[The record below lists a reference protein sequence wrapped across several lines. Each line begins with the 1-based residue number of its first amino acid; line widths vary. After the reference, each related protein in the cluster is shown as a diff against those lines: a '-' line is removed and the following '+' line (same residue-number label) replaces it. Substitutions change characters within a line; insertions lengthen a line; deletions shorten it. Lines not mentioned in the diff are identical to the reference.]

1 MRTLCTI
8 TLKIAGAALL
18 LTSLAAVMAQDA
30 VKIGFLGP
38 LTGGAAA
45 IGQEQLG
52 FVKVTVD
59 IFNLRTGLNVE
70 LIEGDTEINPDT
82 GRIVAE
88 RLAADDAIVAVVGP
102 AGSQV
107 CEATQPIFEDAGL
120 AQVTQSCTN
129 TALTDPGTPTFFR
142 PIPTDADQS
151 RTVTDFWLAE
161 LGVTSAFLL
170 DDQSSYAV
178 GLNDEVEN
186 LLFDAGL
193 SDIER
198 ASVTQDETDF
208 SSIAT
213 RAIAGG
219 SDVVFFP
226 NQITS
231 QAAALAVQLDEQG
244 FEGIYFLP
252 DGGFTLEWVDIA
264 GEAADGTYVTFFSP
278 DPNLVPT
285 MEIYNL
291 AYTAEFADRFGAF
304 GGAAHF
310 AAFVTLNAIETCAN
324 AGSISRSCVLD
335 ALAATDLETTPL
347 GIPISFGEGNQA
359 ASSTFS
365 LFQVQD
371 GQFVLLR

>member
-1 MRTLCTI
+1 MKDTATI
-8 TLKIAGAALL
+8 AFRIAGAALL
-18 LTSLAAVMAQDA
+18 LMALAAVSAQTI
-30 VKIGFLGP
+30 KIGFMGP
-38 LTGGAAA
+38 LTGGAAP

-59 IFNLRTGLNVE
+59 VFNSRTGLNVE
-70 LIEGDTEINPDT
+70 LVEGDTEINPDT

-88 RLAADDAIVAVVGP
+88 RLAADDDIIAVVGP

-107 CEATQPIFEDAGL
+107 CESTQPIFEEAGL
-120 AQVTQSCTN
+120 AHVTPSCTN
-129 TALTDPGTPTFFR
+129 TPLTDPGTATFFR
-142 PIPTDADQS
+142 PIPNDADQS
-151 RTVTDFWLAE
+151 KTIVSYWLEE
-161 LGVTSAFLL
+161 LGVESAFLL

-178 GLNDEVEN
+178 GINDEVEN

-198 ASVTQDETDF
+198 VSITQEETDF

-219 SDVVFFP
+219 YDVVFFP

-231 QAAALAVQLDEQG
+231 QAASLAVQLDEQG
-244 FEGIYFLP
+244 FEGTYFMP
-252 DGGFTLEWVDIA
+252 DGGFTLEWVGIA
-264 GEAADGTYVTFFSP
+264 GEAAEGTFVTFFSP

-291 AYTAEFADRFGAF
+291 AYTAEFAPSFGAF

-310 AAFVTLNAIETCAN
+310 ATFVTLNAIETCAG
-324 AGSISRSCVLD
+324 AGDLSRSCVLE
-335 ALAATDLETTPL
+335 ALGNTDLATTPL

-359 ASSTFS
+359 QNSTFS
-365 LFQVQD
+365 LFQVQG
-371 GQFVLLR
+371 GQFVLLQ